1 MDEAA
6 AVRLSEVVAACRM
19 ALPAKMTEE
28 IPAVGDVPS
37 MLFVL

>member
-1 MDEAA
+1 MKQLPS
-6 AVRLSEVVAACRM
+6 VFRKFVAACRM